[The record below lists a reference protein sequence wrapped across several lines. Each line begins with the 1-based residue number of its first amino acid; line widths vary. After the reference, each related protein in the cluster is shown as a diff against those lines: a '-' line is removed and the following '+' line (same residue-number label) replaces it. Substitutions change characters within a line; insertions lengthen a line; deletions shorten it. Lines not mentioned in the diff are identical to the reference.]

1 MPKPFLTYPQQIQKL
16 KDKNLT
22 ITDDAATAITLHH
35 YGYFAL
41 ISGYKDLFKNP
52 TTKDYRDGTT
62 LDDIVALYRF
72 DEQLRELTLRYL
84 LQVERHIRSAY
95 SYAFCSQF
103 GESQNS
109 YLDANNY
116 NLMGRINPREVQK
129 LITRHL
135 QPFLSHTTDYPYIE
149 HHKQVHGNVP
159 LWVLINA
166 LTFGTLSKMYALS
179 QSKIQAVISKEFVGV
194 REKQL
199 GSMLEVLTKF
209 RNVCA
214 HNERLFS
221 YNTKNDISDL
231 PLHKKMQIPQNGQQ
245 YIYGKHDYFALV
257 LSFRYLLPNKD
268 FLTYKAQLAKLI
280 DKADRENRQL
290 AGTDLL
296 WLMGFPE
303 NWKKITAYKKV

>member
-1 MPKPFLTYPQQIQKL
+1 MPKPFLTYPQQLQKL

-22 ITDDAATAITLHH
+22 IADDAAATITLHH

-41 ISGYKDLFKNP
+41 VSGYKDLFKNP

-109 YLDANNY
+109 YLDVRNY

-149 HHKQVHGNVP
+149 H
-159 LWVLINA
+159 LA
-166 LTFGTLSKMYALS
+166 LPETASCL
-179 QSKIQAVISKEFVGV
+179 
-194 REKQL
+194 
-199 GSMLEVLTKF
+199 
-209 RNVCA
+209 
-214 HNERLFS
+214 
-221 YNTKNDISDL
+221 
-231 PLHKKMQIPQNGQQ
+231 
-245 YIYGKHDYFALV
+245 
-257 LSFRYLLPNKD
+257 
-268 FLTYKAQLAKLI
+268 
-280 DKADRENRQL
+280 NRSRRR
-290 AGTDLL
+290 
-296 WLMGFPE
+296 
-303 NWKKITAYKKV
+303 

>member
-22 ITDDAATAITLHH
+22 ITDDHAAAEILHH

-95 SYAFCSQF
+95 SYAFCNQY
-103 GESQNS
+103 GEGQAA
-109 YLDANNY
+109 YLTASNY
-116 NLMGRINPREVQK
+116 NMAGRVNPQQIQK
-129 LITRHL
+129 LIDRHL
-135 QPFLSHTTDYPYIE
+135 QPFLVKKTDYPYIE

-159 LWVLINA
+159 LWVLVNA
-166 LTFGTLSKMYALS
+166 LTFGTLSKLYTLS
-179 QSKIQAVISKEFVGV
+179 QSKIQAVISKEFAGI

-199 GSMLEVLTKF
+199 GQMLEVLTKF

-221 YNTKNDISDL
+221 YHTKNDIPDL
-231 PLHKKMQIPQNGQQ
+231 PLHRKMGIPKNGQQ
-245 YIYGKHDYFALV
+245 YICGKHDYFALV
-257 LSFRYLLPNKD
+257 LTFRYLLPND
-268 FLTYKAQLAKLI
+268 AFLTYKKQLSKLI
-280 DKADRENRQL
+280 SSAVLDNGQL
-290 AGTDLL
+290 SALDVLR
-296 WLMGFPE
+296 LMGLPE
-303 NWKKITAYKKV
+303 NWKTITSYKKV

>member
-22 ITDDAATAITLHH
+22 ITDDAAAAITLHH

-149 HHKQVHGNVP
+149 HHKQIHGNVP

-179 QSKIQAVISKEFVGV
+179 QSKIQAAISKEFVGV

-214 HNERLFS
+214 HNERLYDFS
-221 YNTKNDISDL
+221 VIDKRAIPNFPVHAALGIAKSKAGLYKQGKTDL
-231 PLHKKMQIPQNGQQ
+231 
-245 YIYGKHDYFALV
+245 FAALIC
-257 LSFRYLLPNKD
+257 LKYLLDTDDFARMCTNIASALTRLCSETKKIPPNKI
-268 FLTYKAQLAKLI
+268 LSC
-280 DKADRENRQL
+280 
-290 AGTDLL
+290 
-296 WLMGFPE
+296 MGFPM
-303 NWKKITAYKKV
+303 NWLDITK

>member
-22 ITDDAATAITLHH
+22 ITDDHAAAEVLHH

-62 LDDIVALYRF
+62 LDDVVALYRF

-95 SYAFCSQF
+95 SYAFCNQY
-103 GESQNS
+103 GEGQAA
-109 YLDANNY
+109 YLTASNY
-116 NLMGRINPREVQK
+116 NMAGRVNPQQIQK
-129 LITRHL
+129 LIDRHL
-135 QPFLSHTTDYPYIE
+135 QPFLVKKTDYPYIE

-159 LWVLINA
+159 LWVLVNA
-166 LTFGTLSKMYALS
+166 LTFGTLSKLYTLS
-179 QSKIQAVISKEFVGV
+179 QSKIQAVISKEFAGI

-199 GSMLEVLTKF
+199 GQMLEVLTKF

-221 YNTKNDISDL
+221 YHTKNDIPDL
-231 PLHKKMQIPQNGQQ
+231 PLHRKMGIPKNGQQ
-245 YIYGKHDYFALV
+245 YICGKHDYFALV
-257 LSFRYLLPNKD
+257 LTFRYLLPND
-268 FLTYKAQLAKLI
+268 AFLTYKKQLSKLI
-280 DKADRENRQL
+280 SSAVLDNGRLSALDVLR
-290 AGTDLL
+290 
-296 WLMGFPE
+296 LMGLPE
-303 NWKKITAYKKV
+303 NWKTITSYKKV

>member
-22 ITDDAATAITLHH
+22 ITDNAAATITLHH

-41 ISGYKDLFKNP
+41 VSGYKDLFKNP

-103 GESQNS
+103 GESQNT
-109 YLDANNY
+109 YLDARNY
-116 NLMGRINPREVQK
+116 NLMGRLNPREVQK

-135 QPFLSHTTDYPYIE
+135 QPFLSHKTDYPYIE

-179 QSKIQAVISKEFVGV
+179 QSKNPSCNQQGICGCSGKAV
-194 REKQL
+194 
-199 GSMLEVLTKF
+199 
-209 RNVCA
+209 
-214 HNERLFS
+214 RL
-221 YNTKNDISDL
+221 
-231 PLHKKMQIPQNGQQ
+231 H
-245 YIYGKHDYFALV
+245 
-257 LSFRYLLPNKD
+257 
-268 FLTYKAQLAKLI
+268 
-280 DKADRENRQL
+280 
-290 AGTDLL
+290 AG
-296 WLMGFPE
+296 GA
-303 NWKKITAYKKV
+303 N

>member
-159 LWVLINA
+159 L
-166 LTFGTLSKMYALS
+166 
-179 QSKIQAVISKEFVGV
+179 
-194 REKQL
+194 
-199 GSMLEVLTKF
+199 
-209 RNVCA
+209 
-214 HNERLFS
+214 
-221 YNTKNDISDL
+221 L
-231 PLHKKMQIPQNGQQ
+231 P
-245 YIYGKHDYFALV
+245 
-257 LSFRYLLPNKD
+257 
-268 FLTYKAQLAKLI
+268 
-280 DKADRENRQL
+280 
-290 AGTDLL
+290 
-296 WLMGFPE
+296 
-303 NWKKITAYKKV
+303 

>member
-1 MPKPFLTYPQQIQKL
+1 MMPQQLSRCTIMDILRWFPATRTCSKIPRQK
-16 KDKNLT
+16 
-22 ITDDAATAITLHH
+22 ITATE
-35 YGYFAL
+35 
-41 ISGYKDLFKNP
+41 
-52 TTKDYRDGTT
+52 RR

-179 QSKIQAVISKEFVGV
+179 QSKIQAAISKEFVGV
-194 REKQL
+194 GKTL

-214 HNERLFS
+214 HNERFS
-221 YNTKNDISDL
+221 PTTQRMTFRTCRSIKRCRFRRMVNSTYMENMIILRWYCLSATCCQTKTSWHIRRS
-231 PLHKKMQIPQNGQQ
+231 
-245 YIYGKHDYFALV
+245 
-257 LSFRYLLPNKD
+257 
-268 FLTYKAQLAKLI
+268 
-280 DKADRENRQL
+280 
-290 AGTDLL
+290 
-296 WLMGFPE
+296 
-303 NWKKITAYKKV
+303 

>member
-22 ITDDAATAITLHH
+22 ITDNAAATITLHH

-179 QSKIQAVISKEFVGV
+179 QSKIQAAISKEFVGV

-199 GSMLEVLTKF
+199 LSLI
-209 RNVCA
+209 
-214 HNERLFS
+214 H
-221 YNTKNDISDL
+221 ISE
-231 PLHKKMQIPQNGQQ
+231 PTRP
-245 YIYGKHDYFALV
+245 Y
-257 LSFRYLLPNKD
+257 
-268 FLTYKAQLAKLI
+268 
-280 DKADRENRQL
+280 
-290 AGTDLL
+290 
-296 WLMGFPE
+296 
-303 NWKKITAYKKV
+303 